1 MDFNY
6 GSYVMESPGAQDR
19 MGRYGAIEVDPD
31 YRLQQE
37 VKILYELLPMAQW
50 VHLIAAILLF
60 SILLQ
65 YFEQQVLF
73 RWFGFFLLII
83 SVRVIISINY
93 RKAEFFAGMTHFW
106 FNLFL
111 IGTALYGVMWSG
123 TAIFLVPSESAVV
136 TGFTGLLLCGLASGA
151 IAISSVN
158 MKVFL
163 VYAASTLWPYAALLI
178 ASGEFPQVLIGWLMI
193 LYFIIIML
201 MSVQVNRYF
210 SDLIILELKSR
221 FLEDEVRKETQRREM
236 IEKAMLDNTLEEEL
250 GEQIRRQAKS
260 LRNEF
265 SDLSRLNMELRVVK
279 ESRNWNVQQLVA
291 YKPYLDRLTV
301 TVVNQINSA
310 RDLIN
315 NFKKNHISDEQQKRI
330 SIAEKILHDV
340 VKVINKLNIDEDSG
354 LAELESIQIRKINL
368 RQLLIYIAHEV
379 PLLYKSKYLTVKR
392 HIDDGIPKF
401 VLGDRRIVKDVLQKL
416 VLNAYQNSDGGTISI
431 NIHKASEDEN
441 ELVLLFEVVDTGV
454 GIPAD
459 VIREFLDTNRPD
471 ATDDKSGFAGIKKY
485 VQAMGGK
492 VYAESVL
499 GVGSTVGF
507 SVSFMKVSDL
517 LEN

>member
-1 MDFNY
+1 
-6 GSYVMESPGAQDR
+6 MESPGLKVRTGFPDAVH
-19 MGRYGAIEVDPD
+19 VDPD

-50 VHLIAAILLF
+50 VHLIAAVLLF

-65 YFEQQVLF
+65 YIDQQLLI

-93 RKAEFFAGMTHFW
+93 RKVADVTAKTRFW

-123 TAIFLVPSESAVV
+123 TAIYLVPSESAVI
-136 TGFTGLLLCGLASGA
+136 TGFTGLLLCGLAAGS

-163 VYAASTLWPYAALLI
+163 VYAVSTLWPYAALLI
-178 ASGEFPQVLIGWLMI
+178 SSGQNPQVLVGWLMM

-210 SDLIILELKSR
+210 ANLIMLELKSS
-221 FLEDEVRKETQRREM
+221 FLEEQVRRENHKREM

-260 LRNEF
+260 LRNE
-265 SDLSRLNMELRVVK
+265 LSGTHQISTD
-279 ESRNWNVQQLVA
+279 SRGQKVTGGNGAIQLVA
-291 YKPYLDRLTV
+291 FKPYLDKLTG
-301 TVVNQINSA
+301 TIVNQINSA
-310 RDLIN
+310 RDLITN
-315 NFKKNHISDEQQKRI
+315 LKTTQSPDEQQKRI
-330 SIAEKILHDV
+330 SIATKILQDIVNV
-340 VKVINKLNIDEDSG
+340 VHKLDLDEDDHME
-354 LAELESIQIRKINL
+354 ELESIQIQKINL
-368 RQLLIYIAHEV
+368 HQLLIYIAHEI
-379 PLLYKSKYLTVKR
+379 PLLYKSKFLTIKR
-392 HIDDGIPKF
+392 HVDDDVPKYIY
-401 VLGDRRIVKDVLQKL
+401 GDRKVLREILQKL
-416 VLNAYQNSDGGTISI
+416 VLNSFQYSDGGTINI
-431 NIHKASEDEN
+431 NVKKISEDEN
-441 ELVLLFEVVDTGV
+441 EIDISFEIVDTGV

-459 VIREFLDTNRPD
+459 VIEKFLDTSHLDN
-471 ATDDKSGFAGIKKY
+471 DDKSGLAIVKRY
-485 VQAMGGK
+485 VQALGGK

-499 GVGSTVGF
+499 GVGSTIGF
-507 SVSFMKVSDL
+507 SVSFLKEGDL
-517 LEN
+517 LEI